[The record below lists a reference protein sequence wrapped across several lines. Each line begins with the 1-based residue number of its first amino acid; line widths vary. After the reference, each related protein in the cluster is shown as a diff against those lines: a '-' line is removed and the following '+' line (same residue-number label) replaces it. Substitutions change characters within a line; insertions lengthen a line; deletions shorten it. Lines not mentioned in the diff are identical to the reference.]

1 MKRTIKNESEE
12 ARKERNFG
20 EWIIAVAVVYI
31 LVASTWWLAGFVNQ
45 TRFCTDPLIGQTML
59 QQ

>member
-1 MKRTIKNESEE
+1 MKRTIKNDSSAKQEHNYSE
-12 ARKERNFG
+12 
-20 EWIIAVAVVYI
+20 WLLAVAVVYV

-45 TRFCTDPLIGQTML
+45 TRFCTDPLTGNALL